1 MPRRAI
7 LPVLCLLALVAAGCG
22 GDGED
27 SETKAARKAAES
39 YVHDLGSRDGEAV
52 CADMTKALQKQFTDT
67 VGRANPEVRGRSCG
81 DIMSLALRSIPFDQ
95 LQQFTTA
102 KIESVKVTG
111 KSGTFVYRLHDIKVN
126 GKVAKESGKW
136 KVSCCVPGQDG

>member
-1 MPRRAI
+1 MPRSA
-7 LPVLCLLALVAAGCG
+7 LLSLCLVTLAIAACG
-22 GDGED
+22 GGNPEADQ
-27 SETKAARKAAES
+27 ARSAAEG

-67 VGRANPEVRGRSCG
+67 VGQANPEVKGRSCG

-95 LQQFTTA
+95 LQQFSTA

-111 KSGTFVYRLHDIKVN
+111 STGTFVYRLRDLRVN
-126 GKVAKESGKW
+126 GKMARAGGPW